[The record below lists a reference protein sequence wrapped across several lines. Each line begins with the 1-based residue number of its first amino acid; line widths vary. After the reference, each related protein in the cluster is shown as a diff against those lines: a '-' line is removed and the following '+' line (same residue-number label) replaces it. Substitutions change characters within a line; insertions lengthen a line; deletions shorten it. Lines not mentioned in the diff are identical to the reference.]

1 MTQLDLFGETHQQ
14 AFDAWVHT
22 PAGGAVADRF
32 IRLAI
37 GLRRCGKFRKF
48 GAKAIC
54 ERLRWYYMM
63 RRVENDYAINN
74 NHTAYLARFAMER
87 AAELRGFFATRETGR
102 PEKRTK
108 VIIVKGAA

>member
-22 PAGGAVADRF
+22 PAGGAVANRF

-37 GLRRCGKFRKF
+37 GLRRSGRFKRF
-48 GAKAIC
+48 GAKAIA
-54 ERLRWYYMM
+54 ERLRWHYLV
-63 RRVENDYAINN
+63 RGAGDDYAVNN

-87 AAELRGFFATRETGR
+87 APELRGFFVLHEIGR
-102 PEKRTK
+102 AH
-108 VIIVKGAA
+108 V